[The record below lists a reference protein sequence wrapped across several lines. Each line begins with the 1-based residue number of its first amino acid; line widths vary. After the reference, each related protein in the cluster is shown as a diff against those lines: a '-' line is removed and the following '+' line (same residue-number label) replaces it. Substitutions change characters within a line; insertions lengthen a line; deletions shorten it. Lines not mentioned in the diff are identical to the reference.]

1 MNFTADKLK
10 QARDAGYSDDE
21 IWGFAAEQDDRFI
34 KAKDAGYSLDEVS
47 GFFSEQTEAEAVS
60 ESPVGTSF
68 MEEVRQIPQA
78 LQQSIEQPLEAMGE
92 TAEVLGAPK
101 VSAALRG
108 LTEAPEGY
116 IPAAQ
121 RLIEPQEGEFQIGG
135 IAPQYIPRAA
145 VEQAGQIVGA
155 IATGA
160 IGRTVGKLAGSAAGP
175 KGAIVGAVAGQFLG
189 PALFEMSQ
197 IVGPTARGRAKN
209 QGREEP
215 TTDDLAWAW
224 ATAAGSGALNA
235 IGAKYLPNGDKLA
248 TGFGRRIAESIA
260 AESSTEGIQEIVQ
273 QTGESFLT
281 EQGLQLKPKEAI
293 GAALTAGPAAG
304 AATVIAEPFRAREV
318 TPEFKA
324 EAAAETQVAAQSAA
338 TIAPA
343 TADVV
348 SEQAAT
354 VIEEANNEAIS
365 IPATVS
371 PRREGETDQEWRAR
385 TERER
390 AETPEQRVV
399 RLQEEARAATEI
411 ELEEE
416 PEVAVEPPVTVTTPV
431 EPTPEGAVTPVEPVV
446 TPEVAEPQLVAEVA
460 PTEPVVADETY
471 NNLAVQIA
479 ESSSPA
485 DWKTQAIDA
494 LVEDGSTEED
504 ASAQVED
511 WSNDTTLNFLTQRW
525 KTYWKENPD
534 DFSSEYEN
542 YFGTQPPVIEQ
553 AAPAVTPP
561 AEVAPEVT
569 QTPETPNLE
578 PLRRVARAEQAPEDV
593 PSLVE
598 AGLVEVYKDQPV
610 LTDVGIA
617 QLPEADRPR
626 LTPEARKIQIDTG
639 ATDAAAEAILKGLRI
654 GVDQVPFDVKMPA
667 GWTIEGDIYIPPTP
681 QEVAKAEEPQ
691 ANRITAFL
699 DAAPSEGLKYFRP
712 ATEEALRWEGGIYP
726 TISNESGTVKVALD
740 RTDIFERK
748 SGEVWRGDPT
758 APPPNTYIIQAV
770 VTSPESRG
778 TGEASAVM
786 QRIINMADKSGLTL
800 KLEPVPMKSFVQRG
814 QKAMTKKQLVDWY
827 KRLGFTQAK
836 EGSDAV
842 LIREPAPAPEVDEG
856 AITFKELINTEDHKK
871 LNDFISKYFGKKGS
885 YLEDLPIGVENWTD
899 KELKAY
905 PITRAYLEFKKL
917 TGLSPKTSPSPAPE
931 VRESRREP
939 QENVV
944 KLPRSFIQD
953 HIERDLPTP
962 QILQETD
969 RFVWMR
975 ADDPNMGELLDDARY
990 YSSEE
995 MMSAGGLDPEL
1006 RKHGRNAK
1014 RMLESFE
1021 KQSSLNIDS
1030 LIKDYNRRQK
1040 ESLQQDRE
1048 YLDAVERGDLETAQ
1062 RIVDE
1067 AARAAGYTPN
1077 KLYHGSAFEFDQF
1090 LKEKLGSITMVP
1102 SADEGFFFTTRQRTS
1117 EWFRDLAR
1125 ERSWFERH
1133 DAKDKELAVKRAE
1146 SQILWNQSQ
1155 LEKEKA
1161 RERPSEDLIKLYE
1174 NGVEAE
1180 KANLAQ
1186 AQKDFDAAPKVKPTI
1201 YEAYLS
1207 LKNPLVHDYKG
1218 KVKREKSYKELLT
1231 KAKEEGRDG
1240 VILKNTYDS
1249 GERDKIDAF
1258 FKGRLKEPEDIYVV
1272 FEPNQIKRADPVTRD
1287 DQGDIIPPSQRF
1299 QPTEEDIR
1307 YAKIQMPRPAGMET
1321 EAVTTKLESLGFG
1334 RGGIVSV
1341 VNEPDASFEGRTII
1355 RDGKVVG
1362 IELNAA
1368 AIKDDAAI
1376 ERVLNHEIAESA
1388 NADGALNRLVAG
1400 LTPKERKEINDAIT
1414 RLGYA
1419 EKART
1424 AEEAARAVELL
1435 AEGWRGR
1442 KWFDR
1447 AVARIEAWANKL
1459 GYKLTRRAAEY
1470 IAARNVSEINAEFKQ
1485 AYNKFINVRGEAREG
1500 RAFVTPAENA
1510 RFLELA
1516 QNPEAN
1522 REELQKMVDAAAT
1535 RAGFSIKA
1543 FHGTTEEFTTFDTSL
1558 RNLDT
1563 ARYGEGLIFFTD
1575 NPELA
1580 KEYSQLGTL
1589 EFRRANAEALQ
1600 ATQDFER
1607 ITSETFPDVQRI
1619 AMERRGL
1626 DIANER
1632 VANGQITQEQY
1643 NAWVKAEER
1652 VFDANER
1659 LKELQKLPA
1668 RPKVMPV
1675 FLKIDQA
1682 VSEDVEG
1689 GEFFGSWNFVLPN
1702 LVDQMRSQGGNGVIA
1717 RGVYDSPFGTPLKST
1732 VYAIPSSNQA
1742 KSADPVTR
1750 DDQGNIIPLSE
1761 RFQPTEADIRYSI
1774 RESRREDAIPTFS
1787 EGSPEASTLST
1798 MAASMAKV
1806 DAASEAKP
1814 NPENKPTY
1822 KISEIASV
1830 WMDQGGDTRQ
1840 LQDLITESTNLTP
1853 ANAKKVANAIAKQY
1867 GLQQSIAEARVE
1879 TAEGI
1884 SLEGLPEGVSIPKEA
1899 DPKRPKT
1906 VIQRLID
1913 VTTGVRVPPVKITAT
1928 ERSLLNN
1935 QIRMRAAANRE
1946 AKKAQQ
1952 ETANE
1957 VVEIIKAME
1966 LRGPVRPKQAQALAK
1981 RAAKVI
1987 WTSEKSMESFMAYA
2001 EKVVANTNYDA
2012 DLREAKATQKRA
2024 AELSK
2029 RKTIASPQRE
2039 ILANVAKIGVNM
2051 LDNPREFAE
2060 VVNYYMRGFKPVV
2073 SPDYLVVPDDEMTSY
2088 LSQAE
2093 DIVEEAKIAF
2103 DRVVTQRLSEKY
2115 GVSPDR
2121 IQEILNAQDIDRA
2134 LVQYAKREVAEAI
2147 LNEKAN
2153 EVLAG
2158 LRAYDQTGLR
2168 NDQRNI
2174 IDSILKLDPS
2184 LLSSQEKQQFV
2195 RTGNNIIL
2203 NNQTHGAELFA
2214 VTAKGQQMAREA
2226 ASNEDLIAKNKAWVN
2241 ILPSLRSRTLQ
2252 KTWRNWAL
2260 ELQSVA
2266 DTFRNAFGKGAMAKV
2281 YRMMGMYELDR
2292 GFTAAAN
2299 TINQIQEEIASF
2311 YNSLEKKYKAEARN
2325 QDGILAEGIVGFL
2338 IQKVPEK
2345 GEVESLAQRRNLI
2358 QQDIRNRRI
2367 SQDADRIEMAD
2378 RIERIL
2384 QQLDGESVSDI
2395 MANLKRDY
2403 RANYE
2408 SVTWLKDTLFPKY
2421 KEFLKRFDE
2430 NFNDQAN
2437 NYENPDYLP
2446 IGFIR
2451 AGVSLAITPENEALY
2466 YEHVSL
2472 RPKQSSYTIKRADYT
2487 KLPTDKTTNKPKE
2500 IEFNLRRNAFD
2511 SLSDQ
2516 INRAYTN
2523 PAWQQIFAFMKTPES
2538 EKLFGGAANK
2548 EFFIERLNRLR
2559 LSRMRRGSMSS
2570 GYIEKTADV
2579 LSVFARKIGT
2589 GIALGGAYQPFK
2601 QAPDQII
2608 AAIGTTGRADLMAE
2622 NMAPSALK
2630 AAKVLL
2636 DKFSI
2641 GRRGDASSGY
2651 KYINQMEGAQNK
2663 IERYLSESRWDA
2675 AKEQAGKISD
2685 VWLLALKKT
2694 DYVFAAGAWM
2704 TYYRAQLAKDKVAFQ
2719 GWEKEAELLETDT
2732 ARQDAASY
2740 AEQMTDIYQGSSD
2753 PTKMATFVQ
2762 SGKSGWENLFK
2773 AVFVPFNSFA
2783 VQQRMRIYSDAR
2795 DSFTK
2800 SGEDA
2805 ATGRFG
2811 LAATIG
2817 GLVAFHSVRRFAL
2830 PALTGL
2836 GVSMLYAAFGVDM
2849 DEPDEEKKAEDFA
2862 KRWRQFLG
2870 EFTANLL
2877 VGGSGQIVEAATID
2891 SFNYAAYLIAVQ
2903 TEHETVL
2910 GDDGEII
2917 PFSRYAKER
2926 SPFWRYRS
2934 FDNAISLGMFD
2945 IGLDQGKKAILETKT
2960 LMTPEEM
2967 ENFTNEE
2974 QSLLYFAALSDW
2986 LYLMRLNDADF
2997 ARMVDRARREVKA
3010 KSKETEKELARIRA
3024 GR

>member
-21 IWGFAAEQDDRFI
+21 IWGFASEQDDRFTQ
-34 KAKDAGYSLDEVS
+34 AKDAGYSLDEVS
-47 GFFSEQTEAEAVS
+47 RFFSNGVDQKEQEKPSTPSLISTEAPTPESLGIELPTPPPPPESILRQAADIPVQFAIGVNNSIKGLTDLFGADNPVSQNLNQNVDWYRSLLSASAKEDEAEIS
-60 ESPVGTSF
+60 RI
-68 MEEVRQIPQA
+68 MEAAENEGIGGQLKA
-78 LQQSIEQPLEAMGE
+78 GLEAFAVAPVDFVSSGLGSLATFAIGGAVGRAAGLGVRGIQAVQAGMGAGMGAGIAKSE
-92 TAEVLGAPK
+92 IYQSVKDEMISQGKTEEMARSIAMEAQSFGGKNLDQILLSAGLGAASAYTGAESIISK
-101 VSAALRG
+101 VLTKGGISPTASRIGNTLKSG
-108 LTEAPEGY
+108 LTEGVPEFAQ
-116 IPAAQ
+116 AAQ
-121 RLIEPQEGEFQIGG
+121 EAFASNLALQREGVNVPLTQGVFS
-135 IAPQYIPRAA
+135 R
-145 VEQAGQIVGA
+145 GA
-155 IATGA
+155 LEG
-160 IGRTVGKLAGSAAGP
+160 LAG
-175 KGAIVGAVAGQFLG
+175 V
-189 PALFEMSQ
+189 
-197 IVGPTARGRAKN
+197 
-209 QGREEP
+209 
-215 TTDDLAWAW
+215 
-224 ATAAGSGALNA
+224 A
-235 IGAKYLPNGDKLA
+235 IGAG
-248 TGFGRRIAESIA
+248 
-260 AESSTEGIQEIVQ
+260 
-273 QTGESFLT
+273 
-281 EQGLQLKPKEAI
+281 
-293 GAALTAGPAAG
+293 AG
-304 AATVIAEPFRAREV
+304 AIEPRISPPTTQEV
-318 TPEFKA
+318 N
-324 EAAAETQVAAQSAA
+324 AAASETKDVARQNMD
-338 TIAPA
+338 IAPE
-343 TADVV
+343 TASLV
-348 SEQAAT
+348 ERQAET
-354 VIEEANNEAIS
+354 LSVN
-365 IPATVS
+365 ATVS
-371 PRREGETDQEWRAR
+371 PRQEGETNQEWRAR

-390 AETPEQRVV
+390 AETPEQRVA

-416 PEVAVEPPVTVTTPV
+416 PEVAVEPPVTVTPPV
-431 EPTPEGAVTPVEPVV
+431 EPTPEGAVAPVEPAV
-446 TPEVAEPQLVAEVA
+446 TPEAAEPQPAAIVPAEPFVTPKEPLPEDRSVTIFNYEERVKPIQDRIDAKIDELVESGMTFEEADNSPEVA
-460 PTEPVVADETY
+460 AILEERLAMDRGAINSYRNIVNQAFTEQGVTENDLITNPAFSIIENVYAAPRQGDEG
-471 NNLAVQIA
+471 LI
-479 ESSSPA
+479 
-485 DWKTQAIDA
+485 
-494 LVEDGSTEED
+494 
-504 ASAQVED
+504 AQVSERGQEAFD
-511 WSNDTTLNFLTQRW
+511 DDAATIKKLSEAIFKYRAEAEGLSPEGLLGPNSNLTDAGKQARVDEARIAAETIHNQIKNSLLAQSQAQPETLAL
-525 KTYWKENPD
+525 
-534 DFSSEYEN
+534 
-542 YFGTQPPVIEQ
+542 
-553 AAPAVTPP
+553 PP

-569 QTPETPNLE
+569 PTPETPNIE
-578 PLRRVARAEQAPEDV
+578 PLRRVAREKQVSEEVEDADVRDEVPALTTFDRLFAFAEDLIAATPEKEE
-593 PSLVE
+593 SIR
-598 AGLVEVYKDQPV
+598 K
-610 LTDVGIA
+610 TIA
-617 QLPEADRPR
+617 NMAARITAMTKNRSDDFRDAVIDKAADRLR
-626 LTPEARKIQIDTG
+626 RSLERGVKTISGARMVASAFDDVKNLKRFSGEINEIESSMDEDKDEGVKLGDKLDDGQLTPDVVASR
-639 ATDAAAEAILKGLRI
+639 TDAATILESFTPLERAALSGFLIRKNLIDRKQAYEYIQEATDEGFTTDDIREAIDESEQKFKDVERGGRRFSGRTGVAGLGQVAPTETRI
-654 GVDQVPFDVKMPA
+654 QQAQRTGVTR
-667 GWTIEGDIYIPPTP
+667 G
-681 QEVAKAEEPQ
+681 
-691 ANRITAFL
+691 
-699 DAAPSEGLKYFRP
+699 
-712 ATEEALRWEGGIYP
+712 AT
-726 TISNESGTVKVALD
+726 
-740 RTDIFERK
+740 
-748 SGEVWRGDPT
+748 
-758 APPPNTYIIQAV
+758 
-770 VTSPESRG
+770 
-778 TGEASAVM
+778 
-786 QRIINMADKSGLTL
+786 
-800 KLEPVPMKSFVQRG
+800 
-814 QKAMTKKQLVDWY
+814 
-827 KRLGFTQAK
+827 
-836 EGSDAV
+836 
-842 LIREPAPAPEVDEG
+842 
-856 AITFKELINTEDHKK
+856 
-871 LNDFISKYFGKKGS
+871 
-885 YLEDLPIGVENWTD
+885 
-899 KELKAY
+899 
-905 PITRAYLEFKKL
+905 
-917 TGLSPKTSPSPAPE
+917 PSPAPE

-939 QENVV
+939 AP
-944 KLPRSFIQD
+944 L
-953 HIERDLPTP
+953 T
-962 QILQETD
+962 
-969 RFVWMR
+969 
-975 ADDPNMGELLDDARY
+975 
-990 YSSEE
+990 
-995 MMSAGGLDPEL
+995 
-1006 RKHGRNAK
+1006 
-1014 RMLESFE
+1014 
-1021 KQSSLNIDS
+1021 
-1030 LIKDYNRRQK
+1030 
-1040 ESLQQDRE
+1040 QQDRE
-1048 YLDAVERGDLETAQ
+1048 YLDAVERGDLDVAQ
-1062 RIVDE
+1062 RLVDE
-1067 AARAAGYTPN
+1067 AADRAGYNIGPMW
-1077 KLYHGSAFEFDQF
+1077 HG
-1090 LKEKLGSITMVP
+1090 T
-1102 SADEGFFFTTRQRTS
+1102 
-1117 EWFRDLAR
+1117 
-1125 ERSWFERH
+1125 
-1133 DAKDKELAVKRAE
+1133 
-1146 SQILWNQSQ
+1146 
-1155 LEKEKA
+1155 
-1161 RERPSEDLIKLYE
+1161 
-1174 NGVEAE
+1174 
-1180 KANLAQ
+1180 
-1186 AQKDFDAAPKVKPTI
+1186 
-1201 YEAYLS
+1201 
-1207 LKNPLVHDYKG
+1207 
-1218 KVKREKSYKELLT
+1218 
-1231 KAKEEGRDG
+1231 
-1240 VILKNTYDS
+1240 DS
-1249 GERDKIDAF
+1249 GEFTSFKREGFSLFFFSPDKEYAKKYGKRLIKAYLKGDRIGRTNQELTALESTTQGRVELWSKFRGDNAIDV
-1258 FKGRLKEPEDIYVV
+1258 LISNPEIGNREIVV
-1272 FEPNQIKRADPVTRD
+1272 SSPNQIKSGEVITRD
-1287 DQGDIIPPSQRF
+1287 DKGNIIPPSQRF

-1307 YAKIQMPRPAGMET
+1307 YAKIQMPRPAGMKP
-1321 EAVTTKLESLGFG
+1321 EAVTAKLESLGFG

-1368 AIKDDAAI
+1368 ALKDDAAV

-1414 RLGYA
+1414 RLGYS
-1419 EKART
+1419 ERART

-1442 KWFDR
+1442 RWFER

-1485 AYNKFINVRGEAREG
+1485 AYNKFINVQGEARE
-1500 RAFVTPAENA
+1500 A
-1510 RFLELA
+1510 RVGEQA
-1516 QNPEAN
+1516 V
-1522 REELQKMVDAAAT
+1522 VDADMGRRSQT
-1535 RAGFSIKA
+1535 ELTPQEIEQLERGEKIRVYRAMQVIDGKLYPPMSALVGGKLRKPTEI
-1543 FHGTTEEFTTFDTSL
+1543 GTWE
-1558 RNLDT
+1558 
-1563 ARYGEGLIFFTD
+1563 
-1575 NPELA
+1575 
-1580 KEYSQLGTL
+1580 
-1589 EFRRANAEALQ
+1589 
-1600 ATQDFER
+1600 
-1607 ITSETFPDVQRI
+1607 
-1619 AMERRGL
+1619 
-1626 DIANER
+1626 
-1632 VANGQITQEQY
+1632 
-1643 NAWVKAEER
+1643 KAEER
-1652 VFDANER
+1652 PDLLDKRGKFILQKGNKATVPAAYNPYFHTSTSPLNDQFSSAYKRDNLVTVEVEVPASELTSGYKAEGAKDAVGEVRWNAGPVSS
-1659 LKELQKLPA
+1659 KLPA
-1668 RPKVMPV
+1668 DKKRKVILSRYAKVVRIVPDSEVAGIISNLLEGTNLSIPENTVTPSLKAELEKQGITVTPRP
-1675 FLKIDQA
+1675 
-1682 VSEDVEG
+1682 
-1689 GEFFGSWNFVLPN
+1689 
-1702 LVDQMRSQGGNGVIA
+1702 A
-1717 RGVYDSPFGTPLKST
+1717 RG
-1732 VYAIPSSNQA
+1732 
-1742 KSADPVTR
+1742 
-1750 DDQGNIIPLSE
+1750 E
-1761 RFQPTEADIRYSI
+1761 EI

-1798 MAASMAKV
+1798 MASSMAKV

-1830 WMDQGGDTRQ
+1830 WMDQGGDARQ
-1840 LQDLITESTNLTP
+1840 LQDMVVEYTNLTP
-1853 ANAKKVANAIAKQY
+1853 ANAKRVANAIAKQY
-1867 GLQQSIAEARVE
+1867 DIQQGIAEARVE
-1879 TAEGI
+1879 TAEGV

-1957 VVEIIKAME
+1957 VVEMIKAME

-1987 WTSEKSMESFMAYA
+1987 WTSEKSMESFTAYA

-2012 DLREAKATQKRA
+2012 DLREAKAAQKRA

-2039 ILANVAKIGVNM
+2039 ILSNVTKIGVNM
-2051 LDNPREFAE
+2051 LDNPREFAD
-2060 VVNYYMRGFKPVV
+2060 VVNYYMRGFKSVV

-2121 IQEILNAQDIDRA
+2121 IREILDAQDIERA

-2147 LNEKAN
+2147 INEKAN
-2153 EVLAG
+2153 DVLAG
-2158 LRAYDQTGLR
+2158 LKAHDQTSLR
-2168 NDQRNI
+2168 NDQRKI
-2174 IDSILKLDPS
+2174 LDSILNLDPS
-2184 LLSSQEKQQFV
+2184 LLSSQEKQQFIRV
-2195 RTGNNIIL
+2195 GNNIIF

-2214 VTAKGQQMAREA
+2214 VTAKGQQMAKEA
-2226 ASNEDLIAKNKAWVN
+2226 ASNEELIAKNKAWVN
-2241 ILPSLRSRTLQ
+2241 VLPSLRSRTLQ

-2281 YRMMGMYELDR
+2281 YRMMGMYDLDR

-2299 TINQIQEEIASF
+2299 AVNQIQEEIAEF
-2311 YNSLEKKYKAEARN
+2311 YNKLENKYKAAARN
-2325 QDGILAEGIVGFL
+2325 QDGILAEGVVGFL

-2345 GEVESLAQRRNLI
+2345 GEIESLAQRRNLI

-2367 SQDADRIEMAD
+2367 SQDADRIEMAN

-2395 MANLKRDY
+2395 MDNLKRDY

-2408 SVTWLKDTLFPKY
+2408 SVIWLKDTLFPKY
-2421 KEFLKRFDE
+2421 KEFLKGFDE

-2437 NYENPDYLP
+2437 NYENTDYLP

-2487 KLPTDKTTNKPKE
+2487 QLPTDKTTNKPKE

-2516 INRAYTN
+2516 INKAYTS

-2559 LSRMRRGSMSS
+2559 LSRMRRGSMST

-2630 AAKVLL
+2630 AAKALL

-2675 AKEQAGKISD
+2675 AKEQAGKIAD

-2704 TYYRAQLAKDKVAFQ
+2704 TYYRAQLAKDGVAFQ

-2773 AVFVPFNSFA
+2773 AIFVPFNSFA

-2800 SGEDA
+2800 SGDTIA
-2805 ATGRFG
+2805 GRFG
-2811 LAATIG
+2811 LASTIG

-2830 PALTGL
+2830 PAFTGL
-2836 GVSMLYAAFGVDM
+2836 GVSMIYAAFGVDM

-2891 SFNYAAYLIAVQ
+2891 TFNYAAYLIAMQ
-2903 TEHETVL
+2903 TENETVL
-2910 GDDGEII
+2910 GEDGEII
-2917 PFSRYAKER
+2917 SFSQYAKER

-2934 FDNAISLGMFD
+2934 FDNAMSLGMFD

-2960 LMTPEEM
+2960 LMAPEEM
-2967 ENFTNEE
+2967 ENFTTEE
-2974 QSLLYFAALSDW
+2974 QRLLYFAALSDW

-2997 ARMVDRARREVKA
+2997 ARMVDRARREIKS
-3010 KSKETEKELARIRA
+3010 KSKENEREMARILS